1 MAAFFETEELRDRF
15 IIAGINEI
23 EEHGSENFSLRR
35 IANICGVS
43 CAAPYKHFK
52 NKEGFMVE
60 ILDFLVRQ
68 WKLLEEQIITAY
80 KGDLKK
86 LIVELAV
93 ANIRFRIANPNLRFL
108 FSLNKDSF
116 VEEKKKELEKM
127 NGRLQQIITEYF
139 TEKGLSELE
148 IKEKILFINGYI
160 YGIAY
165 MDGCHDN
172 DEETFY
178 IIRKRIEKEL
188 I

>member
-1 MAAFFETEELRDRF
+1 MDIIQDTVKEKLILQGITELENH
-15 IIAGINEI
+15 GIN
-23 EEHGSENFSLRR
+23 GFSLRR
-35 IANICGVS
+35 VASACSVS

-148 IKEKILFINGYI
+148 IKEKILFINAYI
-160 YGIAY
+160 DGIAY